1 MRAHSGFDRHAK
13 NPTGPGRCLLFYE
26 FDSEREIFM
35 KVLSF
40 VSKYTIAF
48 FIIAGI
54 VITILMFNN
63 NSDTSPENEF
73 SIRQTT
79 IGAKL
84 VDLKSD
90 KEFLISQTEK
100 SEFKFRIDIQYQT
113 TETQNLKIYF
123 LNNFEP
129 VYFSV
134 NQSDFKKI
142 HTLNITKSDHLL
154 ISSDN
159 EIAVQNLREYFNDCC
174 LLFVSDTYIAVKR
187 FSLIYTKGEQAT
199 FKDQNIIEIPADKTC
214 TEPVAI
220 YQLTDALYEIQF
232 NLESILG
239 KSSESLKD
247 LMREPILYSTIL
259 VSESGSLECIGYFSS
274 DKLNVKIR
282 IQNPFRKQSRKTFVI
297 IFPYAYS
304 YSTNFLY
311 TDKATLWSK
320 PISIVIASSNI
331 KGGSSCEKIS

>member
-1 MRAHSGFDRHAK
+1 
-13 NPTGPGRCLLFYE
+13 
-26 FDSEREIFM
+26 M

-134 NQSDFKKI
+134 NQSD
-142 HTLNITKSDHLL
+142 
-154 ISSDN
+154 
-159 EIAVQNLREYFNDCC
+159 
-174 LLFVSDTYIAVKR
+174 
-187 FSLIYTKGEQAT
+187 
-199 FKDQNIIEIPADKTC
+199 
-214 TEPVAI
+214 
-220 YQLTDALYEIQF
+220 LY
-232 NLESILG
+232 
-239 KSSESLKD
+239 D
-247 LMREPILYSTIL
+247 
-259 VSESGSLECIGYFSS
+259 
-274 DKLNVKIR
+274 
-282 IQNPFRKQSRKTFVI
+282 VI
-297 IFPYAYS
+297 
-304 YSTNFLY
+304 
-311 TDKATLWSK
+311 
-320 PISIVIASSNI
+320 
-331 KGGSSCEKIS
+331 

>member
-134 NQSDFKKI
+134 NQSD
-142 HTLNITKSDHLL
+142 
-154 ISSDN
+154 
-159 EIAVQNLREYFNDCC
+159 
-174 LLFVSDTYIAVKR
+174 
-187 FSLIYTKGEQAT
+187 
-199 FKDQNIIEIPADKTC
+199 
-214 TEPVAI
+214 
-220 YQLTDALYEIQF
+220 LY
-232 NLESILG
+232 
-239 KSSESLKD
+239 D
-247 LMREPILYSTIL
+247 
-259 VSESGSLECIGYFSS
+259 
-274 DKLNVKIR
+274 
-282 IQNPFRKQSRKTFVI
+282 VI
-297 IFPYAYS
+297 
-304 YSTNFLY
+304 
-311 TDKATLWSK
+311 
-320 PISIVIASSNI
+320 
-331 KGGSSCEKIS
+331 